1 MTKSKLIV
9 TCKLLLLFV
18 LAKINFSDQ
27 SPLNLLPQIAFQARK
42 FSPDNSP
49 NLSKPI
55 PHILSFAHE
64 SIPLGNKR
72 IDLKMKKVLKA
83 NSFGKLQTHKLH
95 YRAEKW
101 FAVIEPV
108 LKKYGIP
115 EDFKYIPLVESGLTN
130 SLYSSR
136 GAAGLWQFMPQTGR
150 DFGLKVNDEIDER
163 LNIHLSTVAAAKYF
177 KSLHK
182 IFGSWTLVAAA
193 YNGGEGR
200 IKRQMQSQG
209 QANYF
214 KLKLNSE
221 TAKYVY
227 SIISMKEIIE
237 HPERYG
243 YKINNPRLLAYQ
255 R

>member
-1 MTKSKLIV
+1 MTKSKLII

-18 LAKINFSDQ
+18 LIKINFTDQ
-27 SPLNLLPQIAFQARK
+27 SPLKIFPKIAFQASK
-42 FSPDNSP
+42 FTPTDTPNFAKPSPR
-49 NLSKPI
+49 
-55 PHILSFAHE
+55 ILSFAHE
-64 SIPLGNKR
+64 NIPSGNKR
-72 IDLKMKKVLKA
+72 INLKMKKILKS

-115 EDFKYIPLVESGLTN
+115 EDFKYIPLVETGLTTK
-130 SLYSSR
+130 LYSPR

-150 DFGLKVNDEIDER
+150 DFGLKVNGDVDER
-163 LNIHLSTVAAAKYF
+163 FNIRLSTIAAAKYL

-200 IKRQMQSQG
+200 IKRQMRSQN

-237 HPERYG
+237 HPETYG
-243 YKINNPRLLAYQ
+243 YKISNPRLLAYQ